1 MACRISMAAV
11 WMAVAA
17 LGCATLTDA
26 QAGDPTGVWLTQ
38 QGDARVRVSRCGGG
52 MCGAIIGLRDPIDE
66 ETGRPATDKKNP
78 DPSRRNRPLIG
89 TQLILGMQPAG
100 GDKWS
105 GRIYNA
111 DDGKVYAGSIQL
123 TGPSSLKIEG
133 CVAMFCGSETWTR
146 VR

>member
-1 MACRISMAAV
+1 MACRIPMVAAGMAA
-11 WMAVAA
+11 AA
-17 LGCATLTDA
+17 LMLAVPTDA

-52 MCGAIIGLRDPIDE
+52 MCGAIVGLRDPIDE
-66 ETGRPATDKKNP
+66 ETGRPATDKRNP

-100 GDKWS
+100 QDKWS

-123 TGPSSLKIEG
+123 IAPTSLKIEG

-146 VR
+146 LR

>member
-1 MACRISMAAV
+1 
-11 WMAVAA
+11 
-17 LGCATLTDA
+17 
-26 QAGDPTGVWLTQ
+26 
-38 QGDARVRVSRCGGG
+38 
-52 MCGAIIGLRDPIDE
+52 MCGTSVGLRDPIDA

-100 GDKWS
+100 EDKWS

-123 TGPSSLKIEG
+123 MSASSLRIEG

-146 VR
+146 VK